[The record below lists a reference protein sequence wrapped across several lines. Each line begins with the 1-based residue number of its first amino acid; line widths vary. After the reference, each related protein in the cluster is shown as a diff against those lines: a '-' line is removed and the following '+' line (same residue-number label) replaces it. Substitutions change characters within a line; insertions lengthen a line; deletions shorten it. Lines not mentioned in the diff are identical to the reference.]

1 MSGTL
6 RQKMFQDMKQNKWQ
20 FISVMIMAFLGVFIF
35 TGIGGEWAGVESCRK
50 GYYVQTNLADG
61 WIWGEGFTD
70 DDLNKVKNIDG
81 ITDAEK
87 RCYVEV
93 TGQDKYNPTVYF
105 YGLEKNSICKPLVVD
120 GEEFDPDT
128 VNKVWL
134 DKQFADAK
142 GLKVGDEYTF
152 VFENVPFSLEIAGL
166 IYSSEYQYYSNEN
179 DLWPDYNNI
188 GFAYCSY
195 KSLPIKDYI
204 INYIKSSDKSVEELV
219 NEFAEESEEIK
230 KNADLIKHLS
240 KESIIS
246 MLEKADASE
255 FAEMTPFTQIIFT
268 SSVDA
273 ADLSDKIDEALKDNY
288 AVYTTRSETEGVM
301 MLDSEM
307 EQHKMMSAI
316 FPVAFLLIAILA
328 IITSMNRLVNNQR
341 IQIGTLKALGFS
353 KAKIVLHYVNYGF
366 WISLIG
372 SVLGC
377 IAGPLTL
384 PYLFY
389 DSMSSYYTLPE
400 WKTGFD
406 ISFIIVAAA
415 AVLACTLTTFLTV
428 FNMLGDTPAATLRPK
443 APKNFKLTKVEK
455 SELWKKLNFTF
466 RWNWRS
472 FIRGKAR
479 TVMGILG
486 TVSCMA
492 LLVCAFSMY
501 DCMDDMEH
509 WMYNEIQVQQTRMT
523 LDSSAS
529 VKDAE
534 EIAKTIDGELIMT
547 APIEVRANGIKK
559 TQTATVVDG
568 SGCFYITDVN
578 RNQITPDDNTV
589 ALSLKTANVLGL
601 KEGDEFEW
609 HIYTSDKWVKSKVS
623 IISRTPMT
631 QGLVITRNTLEKLG
645 YDFTPSYVDTLKN
658 LPDYQ
663 NEKVR
668 NVLTA
673 DDMHSFWNNYME
685 TMDMMVAIL
694 ILFAIILAVVVL
706 HNLGQLTFTENER
719 ENATLKVIGFSTG
732 KILNLNVIQNLIF
745 SIIGVILG
753 VPCGLGLTYS
763 MISTA
768 GDEFDMMVNISVP
781 SFFICAGIT
790 IGVSLLVSLLFK
802 KNIKKLNM
810 VESLKG
816 VE

>member
-1 MSGTL
+1 ML
-6 RQKMFQDMKQNKWQ
+6 KQKMFQDIKQNKWQ
-20 FISVMIMAFLGVFIF
+20 FISVMIMSFLGVFIF
-35 TGIGGEWAGVESCRK
+35 TGIGGEWAGVENYRK
-50 GYYVQTNLADG
+50 DYYEQTRLADG

-70 DDLNKVKNIDG
+70 VDLNKVRNIDG

-87 RCYVEV
+87 RCYIEV
-93 TGQDKYNPTVYF
+93 TGQDAYNPTVYL
-105 YGLEKNSICKPLVVD
+105 YGLENNSICKPYVTE
-120 GEEFDPDT
+120 GEAFNLNTD
-128 VNKVWL
+128 NKVWL

-142 GLKVGDEYTF
+142 GLKVGDAYTF

-166 IYSSEYQYYSNEN
+166 VYSSEYQYYANDN

-195 KSLPIKDYI
+195 KSLPVKDYI
-204 INYIKSSDKSVEELV
+204 INYIESSNKSVEELV
-219 NEFAEESEEIK
+219 DEFAEENEEIK
-230 KNADLIKHLS
+230 KNADLIKRFS
-240 KESIIS
+240 KESIVH
-246 MLEKADASE
+246 MLKIADAGK

-273 ADLSDKIDEALKDNY
+273 SALSDKIDEALKDNY
-288 AVYTTRSETEGVM
+288 AVYTTRAETEGVM
-301 MLDSEM
+301 MLDNEM
-307 EQHKMMSAI
+307 QQHKMMGVI
-316 FPVAFLLIAILA
+316 FPVVFLLIAILA

-341 IQIGTLKALGFS
+341 TQIGTLKALGFS
-353 KAKIVLHYVNYGF
+353 KAKIVLHYINYGF

-406 ISFIIVAAA
+406 LSFVIVAAA
-415 AVLACTLTTFLTV
+415 TVLACTLTTFLTV
-428 FNMLGDTPAATLRPK
+428 FGMLGGTPAATLRPK
-443 APKNFKLTKVEK
+443 VPKKYKLTKIEK

-466 RWNWRS
+466 RWNWRN
-472 FIRGKAR
+472 FVRGKAR
-479 TVMGILG
+479 TIMGIAG

-501 DCMDDMEH
+501 DCMGDMEQ

-534 EIAKTIDGELIMT
+534 EIAKAVDGELIMT
-547 APIEVRANGIKK
+547 SAVEIRANGIKK
-559 TQTATVVDG
+559 TQTVTVADG

-578 RNQITPDDNTV
+578 RHQITPDDNTV
-589 ALSLKTANVLGL
+589 ALSLKTANAFGL
-601 KEGDEFEW
+601 KEGDAFEW
-609 HIYTSDKWVKSKVS
+609 HIYTSDKWVTSKVS

-645 YDFTPSYVDTLKN
+645 YDFAPVYVDTLQS

-663 NEKVR
+663 NEKVS

-673 DDMHSFWNNYME
+673 DDMHNFWDNYMG
-685 TMDMMVAIL
+685 TMNMLVAII

-706 HNLGQLTFTENER
+706 HNLGQLFFTEKER
-719 ENATLKVIGFSTG
+719 ENATLKVVGFSTG
-732 KILNLNVIQNLIF
+732 RILNLNVLQNLIF

-753 VPCGLGLTYS
+753 VPCGLGLTYF
-763 MISTA
+763 MIATA

-781 SFFICAGIT
+781 SFFICAAIT
-790 IGVSLLVSLLFK
+790 IGVSLLVSLLFR
-802 KNIKKLNM
+802 KNIQKLNM

>member
-1 MSGTL
+1 ML
-6 RQKMFQDMKQNKWQ
+6 KQKMFQDMKQNKWQ

-35 TGIGGEWAGVESCRK
+35 TGIGGEWAGVESYRK
-50 GYYVQTNLADG
+50 GYYEKTNLADG

-70 DDLNKVKNIDG
+70 DDLNKVKNING

-93 TGQDKYNPTVYF
+93 TGQDQYNPTVYL
-105 YGLEKNSICKPLVVD
+105 YGLEENSICKPLVTE
-120 GEEFDPDT
+120 GEEFNPDT
-128 VNKVWL
+128 ENKVWL

-142 GLKVGDEYTF
+142 GLKVGDKYTF
-152 VFENVPFSLEIAGL
+152 IFENVPFSLEIAGL
-166 IYSSEYQYYSNEN
+166 VYSSEYQYYSNEN

-195 KSLPIKDYI
+195 KSLPIKNYI
-204 INYIKSSDKSVEELV
+204 INYIKNSDKSVEELV
-219 NEFAEESEEIK
+219 DEFSEESEEIK
-230 KNADLIKHLS
+230 NNSDLIKRFS

-246 MLEKADASE
+246 MLEKADTSE
-255 FAEMTPFTQIIFT
+255 FAQMVPYTQIIFT
-268 SSVDA
+268 SSVNA
-273 ADLSDKIDEALKDNY
+273 SDLSEKIDEALKDNY
-288 AVYTTRSETEGVM
+288 AVYTTRAETEGVM

-307 EQHKMMSAI
+307 NQHKMMSAI

-341 IQIGTLKALGFS
+341 TQIGTLKALGFS
-353 KAKIVLHYVNYGF
+353 KGKITLHYVSYGF
-366 WISLIG
+366 WVSLTG

-406 ISFIIVAAA
+406 ISFIIVTAAT
-415 AVLACTLTTFLTV
+415 VLACTLTTFFTV
-428 FNMLGDTPAATLRPK
+428 FGLLGDTPAAALRPK
-443 APKNFKLTKVEK
+443 APGKFKLTKIEK
-455 SELWKKLNFTF
+455 SGLWNKMNFTL
-466 RWNWRS
+466 RWNWRN

-479 TVMGILG
+479 TVMGIVG

-501 DCMDDMEH
+501 DCMEDMEH
-509 WMYNEIQVQQTRMT
+509 WMYSEIQVQQTRMT
-523 LDSSAS
+523 LDSTAS
-529 VKDAE
+529 LEDAE
-534 EIAKTIDGELIMT
+534 TIADEIDGELIMT
-547 APIEVRANGIKK
+547 SAIEVKANGMKK
-559 TQTATVVDG
+559 TQTATIADG

-589 ALSLKTANVLGL
+589 ALSLKTANSLGL

-609 HIYTSDKWVKSKVS
+609 HIYTSDKWVKSRVS
-623 IISRTPMT
+623 VISRTPMT

-645 YDFTPSYVDTLKN
+645 YDFTPSYVDTLQD

-663 NEKVR
+663 NEKVA

-673 DDMHSFWNNYME
+673 DDMHNFWNNYME
-685 TMDMMVAIL
+685 TMNLMVGIL
-694 ILFAIILAVVVL
+694 ILFAIVLAVIVL
-706 HNLGQLTFTENER
+706 YNLGQLNFTEKER

-732 KILNLNVIQNLIF
+732 RILKLNLLQNLIF
-745 SIIGVILG
+745 SIIGVVLG
-753 VPCGLGLTYS
+753 VPCGLGLTYA
-763 MISTA
+763 MISSS
-768 GDEFDMMVNISVP
+768 GDEFDMMVKISAP
-781 SFFICAGIT
+781 SFFICAGMT
-790 IGVSLLVSLLFK
+790 IIVSLLVSLLFM
-802 KNIKKLNM
+802 KNIRKLDM
-810 VESLKG
+810 VTSLKG

>member
-1 MSGTL
+1 ML
-6 RQKMFQDMKQNKWQ
+6 KQKMFQDMKQNKWQ

-35 TGIGGEWAGVESCRK
+35 TGIGGEWAGVESYRK
-50 GYYVQTNLADG
+50 GYYEKTNLADG

-70 DDLNKVKNIDG
+70 DDLNKVKNING

-93 TGQDKYNPTVYF
+93 TGQDQYNPTVYL
-105 YGLEKNSICKPLVVD
+105 YGLEENSICKPLVTE
-120 GEEFDPDT
+120 GEEFNSDT
-128 VNKVWL
+128 ENKVWL

-142 GLKVGDEYTF
+142 GLKVGDKYTF
-152 VFENVPFSLEIAGL
+152 IFENVPFSLEIAGL
-166 IYSSEYQYYSNEN
+166 VYSSEYQYYSNEN

-195 KSLPIKDYI
+195 KSLPIKNYI
-204 INYIKSSDKSVEELV
+204 INYIKNSDKSVEELV
-219 NEFAEESEEIK
+219 DEFSEESEEIK
-230 KNADLIKHLS
+230 NNSDLIRRFS

-246 MLEKADASE
+246 MLEKADTSE
-255 FAEMTPFTQIIFT
+255 FAQMVPYTQIIFT
-268 SSVDA
+268 SSVNA
-273 ADLSDKIDEALKDNY
+273 SDLSEKIDEALKDNY
-288 AVYTTRSETEGVM
+288 AVYTTRAETEGVM

-307 EQHKMMSAI
+307 NQHKMMSAI

-341 IQIGTLKALGFS
+341 TQIGTLKALGFS
-353 KAKIVLHYVNYGF
+353 KGKITLHYVSYGF
-366 WISLIG
+366 WVSLTG

-406 ISFIIVAAA
+406 ISFIIVTAAT
-415 AVLACTLTTFLTV
+415 VLACTLTTFFTV
-428 FNMLGDTPAATLRPK
+428 FGLLGDTPAAALRPK
-443 APKNFKLTKVEK
+443 APGKFKLTKIEK
-455 SELWKKLNFTF
+455 SGLWNKMNFTL
-466 RWNWRS
+466 RWNWRN

-479 TVMGILG
+479 TVMGIVG

-501 DCMDDMEH
+501 DCMEDMEH
-509 WMYNEIQVQQTRMT
+509 WMYSEIQVQQTRMT
-523 LDSSAS
+523 LDSTAS
-529 VKDAE
+529 LEDAE
-534 EIAKTIDGELIMT
+534 TIADEIDGELIMT
-547 APIEVRANGIKK
+547 SAIEVKANGMKK
-559 TQTATVVDG
+559 TQTATIADG
-568 SGCFYITDVN
+568 GGCFYITDVN

-589 ALSLKTANVLGL
+589 ALSLKTANSLGL

-609 HIYTSDKWVKSKVS
+609 HIYTSDKWVKSRVS
-623 IISRTPMT
+623 VISRTPMT

-645 YDFTPSYVDTLKN
+645 YDFTPSYVDTLQD

-663 NEKVR
+663 NEKVA

-673 DDMHSFWNNYME
+673 DDMHNFWNNYME
-685 TMDMMVAIL
+685 TMNLMVGIL
-694 ILFAIILAVVVL
+694 ILFAIVLAVIVL
-706 HNLGQLTFTENER
+706 YNLGQLNFTEKER

-732 KILNLNVIQNLIF
+732 RILKLNLLQNLIF
-745 SIIGVILG
+745 SIIGVVLG
-753 VPCGLGLTYS
+753 VPCGLGLTYA
-763 MISTA
+763 MISSS
-768 GDEFDMMVNISVP
+768 GDEFDMMVKISAP
-781 SFFICAGIT
+781 SFFICAGMT
-790 IGVSLLVSLLFK
+790 IIVSLLVSLLFM
-802 KNIKKLNM
+802 KNIRKLDM
-810 VESLKG
+810 VTSLKG

>member
-1 MSGTL
+1 ML

-35 TGIGGEWAGVESCRK
+35 TGIGGEWAGVENYRK
-50 GYYVQTNLADG
+50 GYYEQTNLADG
-61 WIWGEGFTD
+61 WIWGEGFNG
-70 DDLNKVKNIDG
+70 DDLNKIKNIDG
-81 ITDAEK
+81 ITGAEK

-93 TGQDKYNPTVYF
+93 TGQDKYNPIVYF
-105 YGLEKNSICKPLVVD
+105 YGLEENSICKPLVVE
-120 GEEFDPDT
+120 GEEFNPNT
-128 VNKVWL
+128 KNKVWL
-134 DKQFADAK
+134 DKRFAEAR
-142 GLKVGDEYTF
+142 GLKVGDKYTF
-152 VFENVPFSLEIAGL
+152 IFESVPFSLDIAGL

-179 DLWPDYNNI
+179 DLWPDFNNI

-204 INYIKSSDKSVEELV
+204 INYIKDSDKSVKELID
-219 NEFAEESEEIK
+219 EFSAESEEIK
-230 KNADLIKHLS
+230 KNADFIKLFS
-240 KESIIS
+240 KERIIS
-246 MLEKADASE
+246 MLEKADENE
-255 FAEMTPFTQIIFT
+255 FLDMVPFTQIVFT

-273 ADLSDKIDEALKDNY
+273 ADLSDKIDETLKDNY
-288 AVYTTRSETEGVM
+288 AVYTTRAETEGIM
-301 MLDSEM
+301 MLDAEM
-307 EQHKMMSAI
+307 SQHKMMSAI

-341 IQIGTLKALGFS
+341 TQIGTLKALGFS

-372 SVLGC
+372 SVIGC

-384 PYLFY
+384 PNLFY
-389 DSMSSYYTLPE
+389 NSMSSYYTLPE

-406 ISFIIVAAA
+406 ISFVIVAMAT
-415 AVLACTLTTFLTV
+415 VLACTLTTFLTV
-428 FNMLGDTPAATLRPK
+428 FGVLGDTPAATLRPK
-443 APKNFKLTKVEK
+443 APKNFKLTEIEK
-455 SELWKKLNFTF
+455 SAFWSKMNFNF
-466 RWNWRS
+466 RWSWRS

-479 TVMGILG
+479 TIMGIVG

-509 WMYNEIQVQQTRMT
+509 WMYSEIQVQETRMT
-523 LDSSAS
+523 LDSFISI
-529 VKDAE
+529 KNAE
-534 EIAKTIDGELIMT
+534 AIANDIDGELIMT
-547 APIEVRANGIKK
+547 SAIEIKANGIKK
-559 TQTATVVDG
+559 TQTVTVADG
-568 SGCFYITDVN
+568 NGCFYITDTN

-589 ALSLKTANVLGL
+589 ALSLKTANTLGL

-623 IISRTPMT
+623 IIARTPMT

-645 YDFTPSYVDTLKN
+645 YDFTPAYADTLQK

-663 NEKVR
+663 NEYVN

-673 DDMHSFWNNYME
+673 DDMHNFWSNYME
-685 TMDMMVAIL
+685 TMNMMVAIL
-694 ILFAIILAVVVL
+694 ILFALILAVIVL
-706 HNLGQLTFTENER
+706 YNLGQLTFTEKER

-732 KILNLNVIQNLIF
+732 RILKLNLIQNMIF
-745 SIIGVILG
+745 SIIGIILG
-753 VPCGLGLTYS
+753 VPCGLGLTYA
-763 MISTA
+763 MVSTA
-768 GDEFDMMVNISVP
+768 GDEFDMMVKIGVP

-790 IGVSLLVSLLFK
+790 VGVSLLVSLLFRK
-802 KNIKKLNM
+802 SIKKLDM
-810 VESLKG
+810 VTSLKG